1 MNKKAFFPLLL
12 TAVATLC
19 GTTAQAFA
27 PSRPQ
32 ADSVRAFSTALYPG
46 HNEVQKGYKFT
57 FVIEGNTDSVMYMG
71 NYYAGKTYA
80 TDTAR
85 LNKKGQFVFEQKS
98 RPLHPGLYFFTNPA
112 GNYVEFAVYGGE
124 KPHFT
129 FTTKGSQWTANM
141 KVKGSRQNE
150 LFFLYHNMNRHYYD
164 LLDDAR
170 ATMSDSAYQVFT
182 KQTMR
187 QFDSAKL
194 DFIDK
199 HPQSLI
205 SVMMRATRDPV
216 TPSVDAHGRKLSDR
230 ERYEY
235 YMTHYFDNMAL
246 DDDAMV
252 RTPAAIFTQR
262 IMDYYDK
269 YLHNAMP
276 ETICRYTDSL
286 LARAEGSPENFK
298 WLVHTISE
306 KYLQSNVMSYDAIYV
321 HMIKNYYAT
330 GRAFWASPSTI
341 DENVARAEK
350 WDKLLIGRQ
359 APELMLKDRDGI
371 AHSLH
376 GQQHKYTL
384 LAFWSPT
391 CGHCKTMIPALYNKL
406 MELKDSCDI
415 VAFTILS
422 EPDDATRAKWNDFI
436 QKHNMTDP
444 AWLHLDGGEAN
455 IDWHEVYDIVT
466 TPQIYL
472 LDKDKNILAKK
483 LNAELF
489 ASIIETLER
498 HPAP

>member
-1 MNKKAFFPLLL
+1 MNRKLFFTSLLVTMVAVL
-12 TAVATLC
+12 YGTSACATALSQGDSSSVFNTAV
-19 GTTAQAFA
+19 F
-27 PSRPQ
+27 
-32 ADSVRAFSTALYPG
+32 PG
-46 HNEVQKGYKFT
+46 HNEVLKGYKFT
-57 FVIEGNTDSVMYMG
+57 FVIEGNTDSIMYMG

-98 RPLHPGLYFFTNPA
+98 RPLYPGLYFFTNPA

-129 FTTKGSQWTANM
+129 FSTKGSQWTTNM
-141 KVKGSRQNE
+141 KVKGSKQNE
-150 LFFLYHNMNRHYYD
+150 LFFEYHNINRHYYD

-170 ATMSDSAYQVFT
+170 ATMNDSIYKIFT
-182 KQTMR
+182 KKTML

-194 DFIDK
+194 AFIDK

-205 SVMMRATRDPV
+205 SVMMRATREPH
-216 TPSVDAHGRKLSDR
+216 TPAYDAQGNKLSDR

-235 YMTHYFDNMAL
+235 YMSHYFDNMAL
-246 DDDAMV
+246 DDDALV
-252 RTPAAIFTQR
+252 RTPAAIFQQR
-262 IMDYYDK
+262 VMDYYDK
-269 YLHNAMP
+269 YLRNAMP
-276 ETICRYTDSL
+276 ETIIRYTDSL
-286 LARAEGSPENFK
+286 LARAEKSPEKFK
-298 WLVHTISE
+298 CMVHTISE
-306 KYLQSNVMSYDAIYV
+306 KYLQSNIMSYDAIYV
-321 HMIKNYYAT
+321 HMIKNYYAN
-330 GRAFWASPSTI
+330 GKAYWASPTTI
-341 DENVARAEK
+341 DENVTRAEK
-350 WDKLLIGRQ
+350 WDKLLIGKQ
-359 APELMLKDRDGI
+359 APELVLKDREGLV
-371 AHSLH
+371 HSLH

-406 MELKDSCDI
+406 MEIKDSVDI

-422 EPDDATRAKWNDFI
+422 EPDDATRAKWNDFLK
-436 QKHNMTDP
+436 KHNMTDP
-444 AWLHLDGGEAN
+444 AWLNLDGGEAN
-455 IDWHEVYDIVT
+455 IDWHDVYDIVT

-498 HPAP
+498 SPKQP